1 MYPLNWKAEG
11 RPCLVA
17 GAGHVALRKARGLLA
32 AKAEVTVVAPE
43 GVPEFSALAAEGRLR
58 WERASFMPGM
68 ERGADLV
75 VSTTGDVRVARYL
88 SEAAARERFLYNAA
102 DFPALGNCTLPAH
115 FERGSLTVAVSTE
128 GKSPAFSKYIRQ
140 WLEGEIPDNFGDW
153 LDRLA
158 ALREEAKE
166 TIEGSRARE
175 AFWRAAFSGDVMR
188 RVAEGQLEEAEEY
201 IRHAMG
207 GFGPES

>member
-58 WERASFMPGM
+58 WERASFLPGM
-68 ERGADLV
+68 ERGAALV

-128 GKSPAFSKYIRQ
+128 GRSPAFSRYIRQ
-140 WLEGEIPDNFGDW
+140 WLETEIPENFGEW

-166 TIEGSRARE
+166 TIAGSRARE
-175 AFWRAAFSGDVMR
+175 SFWRAAFSGDVMR

>member
-58 WERASFMPGM
+58 WERASFLPGM

-128 GKSPAFSKYIRQ
+128 GKSPAFSRYIRQ
-140 WLEGEIPDNFGDW
+140 WLETEIPENFGEW

-207 GFGPES
+207 GFGSES

>member
-58 WERASFMPGM
+58 WERTSFLPGM

-128 GKSPAFSKYIRQ
+128 GKSPAFSRYIRQ
-140 WLEGEIPDNFGDW
+140 WLETEIPENFGEW

>member
-17 GAGHVALRKARGLLA
+17 GAGHVALRKVRGLLA
-32 AKAEVTVVAPE
+32 AKAEVTVVAPK
-43 GVPEFSALAAEGRLR
+43 GVPEFSALVAEGRLR
-58 WERASFMPGM
+58 WERTSFRPGM
-68 ERGADLV
+68 ERGVDLV

-128 GKSPAFSKYIRQ
+128 GKSPAFSRYIRQ
-140 WLEGEIPDNFGDW
+140 WLEGEIPGNFGDW

-166 TIEGSRARE
+166 TIAGSRARE
-175 AFWRAAFSGDVMR
+175 AFWRAAFSEDVMR

>member
-11 RPCLVA
+11 RLCLVA

-58 WERASFMPGM
+58 WERTSFLPGM

-102 DFPALGNCTLPAH
+102 DFPVLGNCTLPAH
-115 FERGSLTVAVSTE
+115 FARGSLTVAVSTE
-128 GKSPAFSKYIRQ
+128 GRSPAFSRYIRQ
-140 WLEGEIPDNFGDW
+140 WLETEIPENFGEW

>member
-58 WERASFMPGM
+58 WERTSFRPGM

-128 GKSPAFSKYIRQ
+128 GKSPAFSRYIRQ

-166 TIEGSRARE
+166 TIKGSRARE

>member
-58 WERASFMPGM
+58 WERASFLPGM
-68 ERGADLV
+68 EWGADLV

-128 GKSPAFSKYIRQ
+128 GKSPAFSRYIRQ
-140 WLEGEIPDNFGDW
+140 WLETEIPENFGEW

>member
-11 RPCLVA
+11 EPCLVI
-17 GAGHVALRKARGLLA
+17 GAGHVALRKVRGLLL
-32 AKAEVTVVAPE
+32 AKARVTVIAPYGE
-43 GVPEFSALAAEGRLR
+43 KEMTTLAAVRAIR
-58 WERASFMPGM
+58 WMHTSFRPGM
-68 ERGADLV
+68 EKGMALV
-75 VSTTGDVRVARYL
+75 ISTAGRKSIAQYL
-88 SEAAARERFLYNAA
+88 SRQTKKRRFLYNAA

-128 GKSPAFSKYIRQ
+128 GKSPAFSRYIRQ
-140 WLEGEIPDNFGDW
+140 WLETEIPENFGDW
-153 LDRLA
+153 LDRLG

>member
-58 WERASFMPGM
+58 WERTSFRPGM

-115 FERGSLTVAVSTE
+115 FERGGLTVAVSTE
-128 GKSPAFSKYIRQ
+128 GRSPAFSRYIRQ
-140 WLEGEIPDNFGDW
+140 WLEAEIPENFGEW

>member
-58 WERASFMPGM
+58 WERTSFLPGM

-128 GKSPAFSKYIRQ
+128 GKSPAFSRYIRQ

>member
-58 WERASFMPGM
+58 WERASFLPGM

-128 GKSPAFSKYIRQ
+128 GKSPAFSRYIRQ
-140 WLEGEIPDNFGDW
+140 WLETEIPENFGEW

>member
-58 WERASFMPGM
+58 WERASFRPGM

-128 GKSPAFSKYIRQ
+128 GKSPAFSRYIRQ
-140 WLEGEIPDNFGDW
+140 WLETEIPENFGEW

>member
-17 GAGHVALRKARGLLA
+17 GAGHVALRKVRGLLA
-32 AKAEVTVVAPE
+32 AKAEVTVVAPK

-58 WERASFMPGM
+58 WERTSFRPGM

-128 GKSPAFSKYIRQ
+128 GKSPAFSRYIRQ
-140 WLEGEIPDNFGDW
+140 WLETEIPENFGEW

-158 ALREEAKE
+158 ELREEAKE